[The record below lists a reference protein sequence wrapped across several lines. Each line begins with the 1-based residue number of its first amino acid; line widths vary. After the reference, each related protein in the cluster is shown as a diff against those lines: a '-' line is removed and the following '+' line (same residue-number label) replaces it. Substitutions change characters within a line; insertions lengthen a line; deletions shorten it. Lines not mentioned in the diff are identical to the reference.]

1 MGRKPSWSVID
12 NNTFIKPLL
21 SSITTDAVTVIDKSL
36 LSLWDVL
43 HLECAKKQYITI
55 ILLGERYQTYIQ
67 RSGSLNGT
75 TRLFFREPHIKEYIL
90 KYKGKDVYLRLE
102 RVKKHTYKLSVI
114 NPHEIENEVFD
125 DTIAIE
131 SRKEGKKKVYYT
143 TKYERN
149 PQNRLEAIRIH
160 GLICQA
166 CEFDFEKFYGE
177 LGKDFI
183 EVHHIKPLHSN
194 NEEVNVDPKEDLVCL
209 CPNCHRMM
217 HRLLRR
223 NNGKIMNPNDL
234 KKFINQNK
242 KK

>member
-102 RVKKHTYKLSVI
+102 
-114 NPHEIENEVFD
+114 
-125 DTIAIE
+125 
-131 SRKEGKKKVYYT
+131 
-143 TKYERN
+143 
-149 PQNRLEAIRIH
+149 
-160 GLICQA
+160 
-166 CEFDFEKFYGE
+166 
-177 LGKDFI
+177 
-183 EVHHIKPLHSN
+183 
-194 NEEVNVDPKEDLVCL
+194 
-209 CPNCHRMM
+209 
-217 HRLLRR
+217 
-223 NNGKIMNPNDL
+223 KIIYL
-234 KKFINQNK
+234 
-242 KK
+242 